1 MSDVGTGASSDNGN
15 DTPPIWG
22 GGDQSPGPSRRPEPK
37 GPLAHVPI
45 GRVSAQSLLSDPRY
59 RHLRRRVILALAV
72 GIVVW
77 LLLQSWRVGVTAAI
91 IAAIA
96 DAIQQARMDSS
107 IPAWRRASSA
117 ERRTEHQLRRLERKG
132 YRTLHARAIPNSD
145 AQIDHLVIG
154 PTGVYAVDSEKWD
167 RRLPVRAQG
176 HRKLFHGPFNK
187 KDRLN
192 EARWEAQQASELI
205 SRELGREITVIP
217 SLAIYGPPVP
227 WRTLTIR
234 DVDVFSGGFVRK
246 WITKRER
253 SLTADEI
260 DAIYRAAE
268 RVLPPRYPVDPAP
281 SSRTVGN
288 MSR

>member
-1 MSDVGTGASSDNGN
+1 MGTGASSDNGN

-132 YRTLHARAIPNSD
+132 Y
-145 AQIDHLVIG
+145 
-154 PTGVYAVDSEKWD
+154 
-167 RRLPVRAQG
+167 
-176 HRKLFHGPFNK
+176 
-187 KDRLN
+187 
-192 EARWEAQQASELI
+192 
-205 SRELGREITVIP
+205 
-217 SLAIYGPPVP
+217 
-227 WRTLTIR
+227 
-234 DVDVFSGGFVRK
+234 
-246 WITKRER
+246 
-253 SLTADEI
+253 
-260 DAIYRAAE
+260 
-268 RVLPPRYPVDPAP
+268 
-281 SSRTVGN
+281 
-288 MSR
+288 